1 MSEIVYINFQHQ
13 GEMHNDSTSAGMTFM
28 NASLG
33 TNHVLAHKLGL
44 EFHIPH

>member
-1 MSEIVYINFQHQ
+1 MYSGF
-13 GEMHNDSTSAGMTFM
+13 TSAGMMFM